1 MANLI
6 TGKQYNEIKNR
17 RYTLISYDRDTMTRT
32 GTYTGDL
39 VKISNYMLLRQDL
52 GHLLLTERQLG
63 IIASCLWDM
72 NQILAIVSVQNH
84 KRRQG
89 DAQ

>member
-6 TGKQYNEIKNR
+6 TGKQYNEIKNKQ
-17 RYTLISYDRDTMTRT
+17 YTPISYNRGTMIRA
-32 GTYTGDL
+32 GTYTADL
-39 VKISNYMLLRQDL
+39 VELTNYMLLRQDL
-52 GHLLLTERQLG
+52 GHLLLNENQL
-63 IIASCLWDM
+63 SVMETCHWDM
-72 NQILAIVSVQNH
+72 DHIFSIVSARNH